1 MKYKYNKGG
10 TIRIEG
16 DMSSCY
22 LSEKVASDT
31 YDQEQHDEEPFT
43 ASNGELGEI
52 MLNLKNNKY
61 GKNQKF

>member
-1 MKYKYNKGG
+1 MKIENNKGG

-43 ASNGELGEI
+43 ASNGELGK
-52 MLNLKNNKY
+52 LNLKQKIN
-61 GKNQKF
+61 GKRNYN

>member
-1 MKYKYNKGG
+1 MMNFKYNKGG

-22 LSEKVASDT
+22 RSEKVASDT

-43 ASNGELGEI
+43 ASNGELAEI
-52 MLNLKNNKY
+52 M
-61 GKNQKF
+61 